1 LIKARD
7 IINSIDES
15 APFTDEQKK
24 TDQLVTNYLIEAI
37 RTVTG
42 KDKWDIRVNSQP
54 MYNSSGSVIG
64 SWVKI
69 YRTPPRVVPNLY
81 EMIDFKFS
89 FDFSSPCYL
98 YYAYGRGGGE
108 FKSKTFKTSMVSVRQ
123 NLVTVFKSLYLDN
136 FSVPNLDKVIDIKKL
151 QG

>member
-1 LIKARD
+1 MIKARD
-7 IINSIDES
+7 IINSIVES

-69 YRTPPRVVPNLY
+69 YRTPPRAVPNLY
-81 EMIDFKFS
+81 EMIDFKFF

-108 FKSKTFKTSMVSVRQ
+108 FKSKTFKTSMASVRQ

>member
-1 LIKARD
+1 MIKARD

-24 TDQLVTNYLIEAI
+24 TDQVVTNYLIEAI

-69 YRTPPRVVPNLY
+69 YRTPPRAVPNLY
-81 EMIDFKFS
+81 EMIDFKFNNWLS
-89 FDFSSPCYL
+89 FI
-98 YYAYGRGGGE
+98 GQ
-108 FKSKTFKTSMVSVRQ
+108 SKRAC
-123 NLVTVFKSLYLDN
+123 
-136 FSVPNLDKVIDIKKL
+136 P
-151 QG
+151 